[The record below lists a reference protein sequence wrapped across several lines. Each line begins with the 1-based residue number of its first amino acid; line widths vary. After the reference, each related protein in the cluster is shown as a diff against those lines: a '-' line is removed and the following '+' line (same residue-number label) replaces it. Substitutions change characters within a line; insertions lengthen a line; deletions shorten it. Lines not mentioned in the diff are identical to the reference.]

1 MYKRIIVTLDRSALA
16 EQALAHAVDIAKAF
30 GAQIELV
37 IVVPVMQQLMQNGS
51 TVNIDWDAEVAEDEE
66 YLAGILARVREA
78 GVEVRSEV
86 RRGDVAEEIL
96 RHVDEARADLIVMS
110 THGRSGLGRWVYGSI
125 ADRVL
130 RHSPVPVL
138 LVRATEQ

>member
-1 MYKRIIVTLDRSALA
+1 MYRKIVVTLDRSALA
-16 EQALAHAVDIAKAF
+16 EQALTHAVEIAKAF
-30 GAQIELV
+30 GGRIALLT
-37 IVVPVMQQLMQNGS
+37 VVPVMQQLMQNGS
-51 TVNIDWDAEVAEDEE
+51 TINIDWDAEVAEDEQ
-66 YLAGILARVREA
+66 YLAGVLARVQEA
-78 GVEVRSEV
+78 GVQVSSEI

-96 RHVDEARADLIVMS
+96 RYIEEIGADLIVMS